1 MSSDKV
7 LNINR
12 NVIRSEFKVT
22 LIKKLVTIHPPFN
35 SRSYSLSFV

>member
-22 LIKKLVTIHPPFN
+22 LIKKLNNKT
-35 SRSYSLSFV
+35 